1 MPPSA
6 PSESTQDMAPA
17 EGLAAATP
25 EATALAQVAAQLAGC
40 RLIVPALDEHL
51 DASTAGQLAA
61 GFGNLGEAIRQAAA
75 MALGIAEL
83 LPRIAADSDALSAHS
98 REQAEAVTE
107 VLAGTQALRGALN
120 AATEALHGVRRT
132 AEEADQRAAEGQTQS
147 EQLAEAMRE
156 AQTRAKRINRVIE
169 VIDLVAFQTHI
180 LSINAA
186 VEAAH
191 AGERGKGF
199 AVVAAEVRTLADRAA
214 QAAKEARAMVS
225 EAEQALATGGQRAR
239 ETGERLRAL
248 GALVARAGA
257 EMGDVASRVDAQDAA
272 LAAME
277 VTLADVASIS
287 RGNVERAEHVAQ
299 LAADARGQTDML
311 SDCVRLF
318 ELPGD
323 PLSHPRHA
331 RVQALAAAAAA
342 EVGKALAGALG
353 DGRLTREALFSTT
366 YVPIADTDPTKFS
379 TPFDALCD
387 ALLPAIQEPVA
398 AAEPWIV
405 FAISANRDGY
415 VPTHNLRFCRPLTGD
430 RARDLVGN
438 RTKRLFGDRVGRT
451 VGRHEDPWKLQV
463 YRRDTG
469 EIVFDLS
476 VPILVDGQHWGGFR
490 IGYALG

>member
-1 MPPSA
+1 MDPSRPPDPASGTPPSEA
-6 PSESTQDMAPA
+6 STPA
-17 EGLAAATP
+17 SA
-25 EATALAQVAAQLAGC
+25 EAVALAQVAAQLAGC
-40 RLIVPALDEHL
+40 RLIAPPLDEGL
-51 DASTAGQLAA
+51 APGTAGQLAA

-75 MALGIAEL
+75 MALAIADL
-83 LPRIAADSDALSAHS
+83 LPRIATSSDALSEHS
-98 REQAEAVTE
+98 RQQAEAIAG
-107 VLAGTQALRGALN
+107 VLAGTQTLRGALN
-120 AATEALHGVRRT
+120 AATDALHGVRRT
-132 AEEADQRAAEGQTQS
+132 AEEADQRAAEGHAQS

-156 AQTRAKRINRVIE
+156 AQGRAKRIHRVIE

-186 VEAAH
+186 VEATH

-214 QAAKEARAMVS
+214 QAAKEARTMVG
-225 EAEQALATGGQRAR
+225 EAEQALATGGRRAH

-248 GALVARAGA
+248 GALVARAAA
-257 EMGDVASRVDAQDAA
+257 EMGQVASRVDAQDAA
-272 LAAME
+272 LATME
-277 VTLADVASIS
+277 GTLDDVAAIS
-287 RGNVERAEHVAQ
+287 RGNVEHAEHVAQ
-299 LAADARGQTDML
+299 LAADARARTDML

-318 ELPGD
+318 ELPPD

-342 EVGKALAGALG
+342 AVGKALGSALR
-353 DGRLTREALFSTT
+353 DGRLSRDALFSTA
-366 YVPIADTDPTKFS
+366 YAPIADTDPTKFS
-379 TPFDALCD
+379 TPFDAVCD
-387 ALLPAIQEPVA
+387 ALLPALQEPVA

-405 FAISANRDGY
+405 FAISANCDGY
-415 VPTHNLRFCRPLTGD
+415 VPTHNLRFCQPLTGD

-451 VGRHEDPWKLQV
+451 VGQHEDPWKLQV

-469 EIVFDLS
+469 EIMFDLS
-476 VPILVDGQHWGGFR
+476 VPIRVEGTHWGGFR